1 MNFGKRQAYGY
12 LELSGYW
19 NALEGN
25 CNVKNAP
32 GEPNYHP
39 DMHRYIDNVVLAEG
53 DVRIGGIKQD

>member
-1 MNFGKRQAYGY
+1 VNFGKRQAYGY